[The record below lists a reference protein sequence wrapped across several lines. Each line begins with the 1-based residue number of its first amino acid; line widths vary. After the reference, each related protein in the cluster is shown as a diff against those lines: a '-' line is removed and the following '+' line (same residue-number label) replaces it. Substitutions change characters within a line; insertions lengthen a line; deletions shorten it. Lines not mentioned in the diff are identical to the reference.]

1 MSAITNRFSQGDMGL
16 SLTIETPERST
27 IIVVR
32 FMASQNARSSPLL
45 GPLDRQMSSTLMFF
59 EGMQDV
65 EAGDDEVVG
74 CLSIVTPA
82 R

>member
-27 IIVVR
+27 ITVPR
-32 FMASQNARSSPLL
+32 FLASQNARSSPLL
-45 GPLDRQMSSTLMFF
+45 VPLDRRMSATLMFF

-65 EAGDDEVVG
+65 EAADDEMVG
-74 CLSIVTPA
+74 
-82 R
+82 